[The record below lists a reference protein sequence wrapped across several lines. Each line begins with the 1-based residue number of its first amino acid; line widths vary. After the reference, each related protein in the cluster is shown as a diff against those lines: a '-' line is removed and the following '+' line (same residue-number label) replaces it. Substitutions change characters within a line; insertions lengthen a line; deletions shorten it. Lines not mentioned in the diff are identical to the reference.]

1 MENIIEEG
9 EIKGAI
15 DPITII
21 QTKIIL
27 KQMENSVCRI
37 SGIKFG
43 TGFFCKIDLNNEKI
57 PVLITN
63 YRIINNDYIDSEKT
77 IKIQIGE
84 EHIFRLIKLNKS
96 RIIYSSS
103 NEIYDIMIL
112 KLYENDDIKNINY
125 LEIDDCLLNHNSE
138 LAYEDSSI
146 YLLHYPFGKEIK
158 VSYGYGLEKKDKNNF
173 IHKCKTSNGSSGSP
187 IFNLSTNKVIGIH
200 KSYIKS
206 VNKDYKDFS
215 NLGTFLK
222 YPLLEMKEKNS
233 NNININKSKQKYF
246 EQEKENNDDILYD
259 EIFFDKNQNYYDMIL
274 NFESF
279 EQLKKQGWTANFS
292 LEGWKKYQTSIN
304 SENII
309 IGVVGIKNRGKSYL
323 LKRIMNNDNYQINDE
338 FLPTDYGLN
347 CKFCKFFG
355 DKLNFVALGKSGL
368 DNPLI
373 LNKFS
378 KNDDINSII
387 NAQNACEKLLIDFII
402 NVCNVSIAVVEQ
414 LSFDEEEMLISL
426 MDRLSLKEFD
436 VRRLIVIHSLMNIE
450 RVEDINIFINYTL
463 LKSLSFSLEP
473 HYIKDYRDAKYNFTV
488 YDQIMKDNRN
498 LDIVHLI
505 IGNDK
510 IEEIRMKYN
519 EPAFK
524 YIRDYISI
532 DSVRKFDIL
541 ESFKCF
547 VKNNYKKY
555 INTNLFDD
563 NPLEIGEKRIVKV
576 YTDEEKLNTDYKIIK
591 PIRLKNKNK
600 IQNIAFKNIIFEPYG
615 IVPLYS
621 TKIINKNHNLFLE
634 IIFEIYGKLCQFS
647 TDILNDYDNNKI
659 IINIRGKNEE
669 FELDFLKNEGKK
681 GIEIGN
687 LKYKEFGFQV
697 VLDRYETIKNNIIE
711 IENNNI
717 KPKLDE
723 DTGTCTLLFPV
734 RAYEI

>member
-1 MENIIEEG
+1 
-9 EIKGAI
+9 
-15 DPITII
+15 
-21 QTKIIL
+21 
-27 KQMENSVCRI
+27 
-37 SGIKFG
+37 
-43 TGFFCKIDLNNEKI
+43 
-57 PVLITN
+57 
-63 YRIINNDYIDSEKT
+63 
-77 IKIQIGE
+77 
-84 EHIFRLIKLNKS
+84 
-96 RIIYSSS
+96 
-103 NEIYDIMIL
+103 
-112 KLYENDDIKNINY
+112 
-125 LEIDDCLLNHNSE
+125 
-138 LAYEDSSI
+138 
-146 YLLHYPFGKEIK
+146 
-158 VSYGYGLEKKDKNNF
+158 
-173 IHKCKTSNGSSGSP
+173 
-187 IFNLSTNKVIGIH
+187 
-200 KSYIKS
+200 
-206 VNKDYKDFS
+206 
-215 NLGTFLK
+215 
-222 YPLLEMKEKNS
+222 MKEKNS
-233 NNININKSKQKYF
+233 NNININKNKQKYF

-259 EIFFDKNQNYYDMIL
+259 IIFFDKNQNYYDMIL
-274 NFESF
+274 NFKSF
-279 EQLKKQGWTANFS
+279 EQLKQDGWNAYFS
-292 LEGWKKYQTSIN
+292 LEGWKKYQKSLEEDFV
-304 SENII
+304 S
-309 IGVVGIKNRGKSYL
+309 VGFFGKKNRGKSYL

-347 CKFCKFFG
+347 CKFSEH
-355 DKLNFVALGKSGL
+355 NRQIFVTSDKSGL

-373 LNKFS
+373 SNKFS

-387 NAQNACEKLLIDFII
+387 NDKNACEKLLNDFII

-426 MDRLSLKEFD
+426 INRLSVKELKD
-436 VRRLIVIHSLMNIE
+436 NIDKRLIVIHNLMNIK
-450 RVEDINIFINYTL
+450 RVEDINIFIKYTL
-463 LKSLSFSLEP
+463 LKSLTISLEA
-473 HYIKDYRDAKYNFTV
+473 HYIEDHRDAKYSLTV
-488 YDQIMKDNRN
+488 YNQIIEDIRK

-524 YIRDYISI
+524 YIRDYIQI

-547 VKNNYKKY
+547 VENNYKKY
-555 INTNLFDD
+555 INTNLFGD

-634 IIFEIYGKLCQFS
+634 IIFEIYGKLCEFS
-647 TDILNDYDNNKI
+647 TDILYDDDDCKI

-669 FELDFLKNEGKK
+669 FELDFLKTEGKK

-697 VLDRYETIKNNIIE
+697 VLYKFGAIKNHEIE
-711 IENNNI
+711 IEKIENNNI

-723 DTGTCTLLFPV
+723 DTGICTLLFPV
-734 RAYEI
+734 NVYEI